1 MAVALLTFVIR
12 RAKVELNKTVQGLDD
27 RHGQGHDSDPFLPS
41 EKGSHGNGVVI
52 VNVHKPTALK
62 RHSPSNSLA
71 GQTVLL

>member
-27 RHGQGHDSDPFLPS
+27 SQGHDSDPFLPS
-41 EKGSHGNGVVI
+41 EKGSHGNGMVI